1 MEKVWET
8 SASRDTPSCR
18 KGSSVTGRPE
28 KVRVGGGVVNFMMLQ
43 LNHVWPGCFMYSD

>member
-28 KVRVGGGVVNFMMLQ
+28 KVRVGGGGGGGGQF
-43 LNHVWPGCFMYSD
+43 YDAAT

>member
-28 KVRVGGGVVNFMMLQ
+28 KVRVGGGGGQF
-43 LNHVWPGCFMYSD
+43 YDAAT